1 MLEAKRSLNAP
12 AFPGPLMICM
22 TKDQSTYLSFVHRL
36 LREVPGL
43 SRYLHA
49 TGTDDETALR
59 NALAAGFQGAHPLLC
74 YIHSERNVKEK
85 ARQLGLSQQVT
96 NQIVKDVYAKPGLIW
111 SHSREEFERQ
121 LSALREKWNA
131 METSERVGQP
141 RFSEYFDRNKV
152 EDIQNCT
159 ARYVT
164 EGLGLGEEPYQQN
177 VPESMNDMMKSWN
190 SFVPQEM
197 DSFIISCFDFVE
209 SFDYEE
215 ELAWFGMSEKWQVK
229 QDYRRFMPTIAY
241 DEMSSEER
249 TKEMKRVRNLRPDGK
264 AYKAC
269 RDFKFTVNCKQ
280 SSSGCNSHVPST
292 ASSASVVDD
301 TPILSSLSPHFT
313 KEEASSIVEKAKVIT
328 HNNAIRKGFQSG
340 TFFVDSGSQ
349 LPHKVSC
356 LKSGKIFCPCS
367 HYARNNLCQHSVAVA
382 IHTDSFEKMIS
393 QYTGRNLTRVATSTA
408 PKNVGSKAPPRKRKT
423 AVDTPPSQVSDVQN
437 VNEDFFS
444 EALNDT
450 TIVIKKAPKPS
461 IPPPTA
467 PLVVKEING
476 GIRKCAGCCKPL
488 LTSIPGYDAEQDK
501 TFCFG
506 RFESYTYFNK
516 ADKCHKV
523 ATSTRHYHLNPVCTK
538 VNESTVKIQWGS
550 LVPDVTLRALIA
562 ERFEY
567 HLP

>member
-1 MLEAKRSLNAP
+1 MTRPPYEMPLQL
-12 AFPGPLMICM
+12 AF
-22 TKDQSTYLSFVHRL
+22 K
-36 LREVPGL
+36 E
-43 SRYLHA
+43 
-49 TGTDDETALR
+49 
-59 NALAAGFQGAHPLLC
+59 C
-74 YIHSERNVKEK
+74 YIHSERDVKEK

-96 NQIVKDVYAKPGLIW
+96 NQIVKYVYAKPGLIW

-121 LSALREKWNA
+121 LSALHEKWNA
-131 METSERVGQP
+131 METSERVGKP
-141 RFSEYFDRNKV
+141 RFSEYFNRNKV

-177 VPESMNDMMKSWN
+177 VPESMNDMMKSWI
-190 SFVPQEM
+190 SLVPLEM

-215 ELAWFGMSEKWQVK
+215 ELAWFWISEKWQVK
-229 QDYRRFMPTIAY
+229 QDYRRFMPKIAC

-280 SSSGCNSHVPST
+280 SSSGCSSHVPST
-292 ASSASVVDD
+292 ASGASAVDD

-356 LKSGKIFCPCS
+356 LKSSKIFCLCS
-367 HYARNNLCQHSVAVA
+367 HYARKSLCQHSVAVA
-382 IHTDSFEKMIS
+382 VHTDSFEKMIS
-393 QYTGRNLTRVATSTA
+393 QYTGRNFNRVDTSTA
-408 PKNVGSKAPPRKRKT
+408 PKNVLLKAPPRKRKA

-437 VNEDFFS
+437 VNEEFFS

-450 TIVIKKAPKPS
+450 TITKAEYPS
-461 IPPPTA
+461 S
-467 PLVVKEING
+467 NSSSSSQ
-476 GIRKCAGCCKPL
+476 R
-488 LTSIPGYDAEQDK
+488 
-501 TFCFG
+501 
-506 RFESYTYFNK
+506 N
-516 ADKCHKV
+516 
-523 ATSTRHYHLNPVCTK
+523 
-538 VNESTVKIQWGS
+538 QW
-550 LVPDVTLRALIA
+550 
-562 ERFEY
+562 
-567 HLP
+567 

>member
-1 MLEAKRSLNAP
+1 M
-12 AFPGPLMICM
+12 
-22 TKDQSTYLSFVHRL
+22 
-36 LREVPGL
+36 
-43 SRYLHA
+43 
-49 TGTDDETALR
+49 
-59 NALAAGFQGAHPLLC
+59 
-74 YIHSERNVKEK
+74 
-85 ARQLGLSQQVT
+85 
-96 NQIVKDVYAKPGLIW
+96 
-111 SHSREEFERQ
+111 
-121 LSALREKWNA
+121 
-131 METSERVGQP
+131 
-141 RFSEYFDRNKV
+141 
-152 EDIQNCT
+152 
-159 ARYVT
+159 
-164 EGLGLGEEPYQQN
+164 EGLGLGEGPYQQN
-177 VPESMNDMMKSWN
+177 VPESMNDMMKTWN
-190 SFVPQEM
+190 SLVSQEM

-269 RDFKFTVNCKQ
+269 RDFKFTANCKQ
-280 SSSGCNSHVPST
+280 SSAGCSSHVPL
-292 ASSASVVDD
+292 SAPTVDD

-328 HNNAIRKGFQSG
+328 HNNAIREGFQSG

-408 PKNVGSKAPPRKRKT
+408 PKNVGSKAPPSKRKA

-437 VNEDFFS
+437 VNEDLFS

-450 TIVIKKAPKPS
+450 TIVIKKAPKPGIS
-461 IPPPTA
+461 PPTA
-467 PLVVKEING
+467 PLVLKEISG

-506 RFESYTYFNK
+506 RFESCTYFNK
-516 ADKCHKV
+516 AIS
-523 ATSTRHYHLNPVCTK
+523 ATR
-538 VNESTVKIQWGS
+538 
-550 LVPDVTLRALIA
+550 
-562 ERFEY
+562 
-567 HLP
+567 